1 MIKIFFKKYKRFV
14 IYVAIALFLFLLPVL
29 YSFVPLKDAPRTF
42 YISSSGIDNVRK
54 SLNETGYAVT
64 WVDRL
69 MMQVIEVPRKGW
81 YSVEE
86 DDYNRLDFFK
96 NLYRH
101 KAKTMDVVVYA
112 GETAEE
118 LTSRLA
124 NDMKLDQKKLLS
136 YYKKET
142 FFKEADIF
150 ADRYTL
156 ARKANEN
163 ATMSYLFDVSR
174 RTLVGYA
181 VEHFKEEPELS
192 ELKIL
197 LTMASIIQKESNDVK
212 EMSLISSVI
221 HNRLEK
227 GMKLQMDSTLNYG
240 KYSHTIVTPERIKTD
255 NSHYNTYKHKGLPRQ
270 PLSTVT
276 LDAFNAAKYP
286 AKNDYLFFMLSKT
299 GGHNFSATYAE
310 HLDNIKTFRVHQKK
324 KKEARLKEQK
334 KLQEQEKK
342 KQLIKQV
349 PLKEKKQLKEASEA
363 NTTIALEQK
372 SK

>member
-1 MIKIFFKKYKRFV
+1 MIKTLFTKYKRFV
-14 IYVAIALFLFLLPVL
+14 IYAAIVLFLLLLPVL
-29 YSFVPLKDAPRTF
+29 YRFVPLNDAPRTF
-42 YISSSGIDNVRK
+42 YISSSKLDGVTK
-54 SLNETGYAVT
+54 SLEQNGYMVT
-64 WVDRL
+64 WIDRL
-69 MMQVIEVPRKGW
+69 MMQFTEIPSKGW
-81 YSVEE
+81 YSVDLDV
-86 DDYNRLDFFK
+86 DDRLEFFK
-96 NLYRH
+96 TLYGH
-101 KAKTMDVVVYA
+101 KARTMDVVVYA

-124 NDMKLDQKKLLS
+124 NDMKLDQKKLLA

-142 FFKEADIF
+142 LFKEADIF

-156 ARKANEN
+156 ARKADEN

-174 RTLVGYA
+174 RALVGYA

-221 HNRLEK
+221 YNRLEK
-227 GMKLQMDSTLNYG
+227 NMKLQMDSTLNYG

-255 NSHYNTYKHKGLPRQ
+255 NSYYNTYKHKGLPRQ

-286 AKNDYLFFMLSKT
+286 ASNDYLFFMLSKT

-310 HLDNIKTFRVHQKK
+310 HLDNVKTFRIHQKK

-334 KLQEQEKK
+334 KLQAQEAR
-342 KQLIKQV
+342 KQ
-349 PLKEKKQLKEASEA
+349 LKEKKELKEASEV
-363 NTTIALEQK
+363 NTTIVLEQK
-372 SK
+372 NK